1 MASAP
6 GSRRWRGSLGLSAP
20 IGVIETELPEVL
32 LLQLVAF
39 RDERGLFVETF
50 NASSFAA
57 AGLPDT
63 FVQDNH
69 SHSTRG
75 VLRGLHFQR
84 RVPQGKL
91 VKPFRGRIFDVAVD
105 VRIGSPHFG
114 RWVGVV
120 LDADAMNALWIP
132 PGFAHGFCALSDEV
146 DVVYKCTGPY
156 DATDESGIIWNDP
169 AVAIDWPVASPIVS
183 ARDRALPE
191 LRAHSDLPAFDGDS
205 R

>member
-1 MASAP
+1 M
-6 GSRRWRGSLGLSAP
+6 
-20 IGVIETELPEVL
+20 V
-32 LLQLVAF
+32 QLVAF

-50 NASSFAA
+50 NASAFAA

-69 SHSTRG
+69 SRSTRG

-84 RVPQGKL
+84 RIPQGKL
-91 VKPFRGRIFDVAVD
+91 VKPLRGRIFDVAVD
-105 VRIGSPHFG
+105 VRVGSPHFG
-114 RWVGVV
+114 QWVGVV

-132 PGFAHGFCALSDEV
+132 PGFAHGFCALSAEV

-156 DATDESGIIWNDP
+156 DATDESGIVWNDP
-169 AVAIDWPVASPIVS
+169 TVAINWPLASPVVS
-183 ARDRALPE
+183 ARDGALST
-191 LRAHSDLPAFDGDS
+191 LRAHSDLPKFSNGL